1 MKSFFSRYREYKII
15 FLSFQSLVFD
25 SRVWP
30 VDMARLALPIQ
41 QAIIQCKG
49 LIEIRQVSHFTGN
62 NETIRLCHWRLCPIF
77 RYHRRYRSTFR
88 LWRPSNIANGH
99 NHSNDAVFESIDD
112 MSINSEQVAN
122 TAKLAKLKINADE
135 ASEVAER
142 ITAILDLVDQMQA
155 VNTEHVEPM
164 ANALDAVQR
173 LRIDQANPSE
183 DPQARRAAFQTI
195 APATDQGLYLVP
207 KVID

>member
-1 MKSFFSRYREYKII
+1 
-15 FLSFQSLVFD
+15 
-25 SRVWP
+25 
-30 VDMARLALPIQ
+30 
-41 QAIIQCKG
+41 
-49 LIEIRQVSHFTGN
+49 
-62 NETIRLCHWRLCPIF
+62 
-77 RYHRRYRSTFR
+77 
-88 LWRPSNIANGH
+88 
-99 NHSNDAVFESIDD
+99 

-183 DPQARRAAFQTI
+183 DPQARRAVFQTI

>member
-1 MKSFFSRYREYKII
+1 
-15 FLSFQSLVFD
+15 
-25 SRVWP
+25 
-30 VDMARLALPIQ
+30 
-41 QAIIQCKG
+41 
-49 LIEIRQVSHFTGN
+49 
-62 NETIRLCHWRLCPIF
+62 
-77 RYHRRYRSTFR
+77 
-88 LWRPSNIANGH
+88 
-99 NHSNDAVFESIDD
+99 

-155 VNTEHVEPM
+155 VDTEYVEPM

-183 DPQARRAAFQTI
+183 DAQARREAFQTI

>member
-1 MKSFFSRYREYKII
+1 
-15 FLSFQSLVFD
+15 
-25 SRVWP
+25 
-30 VDMARLALPIQ
+30 
-41 QAIIQCKG
+41 
-49 LIEIRQVSHFTGN
+49 
-62 NETIRLCHWRLCPIF
+62 
-77 RYHRRYRSTFR
+77 
-88 LWRPSNIANGH
+88 
-99 NHSNDAVFESIDD
+99 

-183 DPQARRAAFQTI
+183 DPQARRVAFQTI

>member
-1 MKSFFSRYREYKII
+1 
-15 FLSFQSLVFD
+15 
-25 SRVWP
+25 
-30 VDMARLALPIQ
+30 
-41 QAIIQCKG
+41 
-49 LIEIRQVSHFTGN
+49 
-62 NETIRLCHWRLCPIF
+62 
-77 RYHRRYRSTFR
+77 
-88 LWRPSNIANGH
+88 
-99 NHSNDAVFESIDD
+99 
-112 MSINSEQVAN
+112 MSINPEQVAN

-155 VNTEHVEPM
+155 VDTEQVEPM

-173 LRIDQANPSE
+173 LRIDQTNPSE
-183 DPQARRAAFQTI
+183 DALARRAAFQTI